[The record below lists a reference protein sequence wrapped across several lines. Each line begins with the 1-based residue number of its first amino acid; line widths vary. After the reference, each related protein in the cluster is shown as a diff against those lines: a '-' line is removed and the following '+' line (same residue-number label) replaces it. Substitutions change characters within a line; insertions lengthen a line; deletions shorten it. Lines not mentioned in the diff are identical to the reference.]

1 MPTCP
6 ACGSPMPY
14 PYRFCG
20 VCGAGLAPAAPY
32 APYGALPRR
41 KDNTTLIVVLVV
53 VALVVLPVAA
63 SAILYIMVSGL
74 IDVPPQNP
82 VPVITLTLTNE
93 SATGAAILVTGAQPP
108 PTPGN
113 LRVNLEIGTTFGMAA
128 GLPSMTGVPV
138 SVSVPGYP
146 SSFTVT
152 WRDVGGDVW
161 AYGGAKFPLTL
172 PSADSTGTAGSFPP
186 LLKRGGDPSRVRWAL

>member
-113 LRVNLEIGTTFGMAA
+113 LRVNLEIGTTFGVAA
-128 GLPSMTGVPV
+128 SLPSMTGVPV

-152 WRDVGGDVW
+152 WLDVGGDGVVN
-161 AYGGAKFPLTL
+161 GGDQFVLSYSTAL
-172 PSADSTGTAGSFPP
+172 STGTAVSF
-186 LLKRGGDPSRVRWAL
+186 LLIWNDGRTLSTIGWTV